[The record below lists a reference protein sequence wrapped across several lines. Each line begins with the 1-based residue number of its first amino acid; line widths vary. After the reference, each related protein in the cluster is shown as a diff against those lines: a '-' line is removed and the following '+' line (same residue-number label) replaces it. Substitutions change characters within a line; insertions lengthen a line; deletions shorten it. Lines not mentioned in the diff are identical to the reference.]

1 MLKTPCLTFS
11 LFFGHVFPLLS
22 HVVYRVLSAKVV
34 QLFTKPRSISNFSIQ
49 NPPAVHASCLCNIHL
64 IEYIDNDSLR
74 RKLTNI
80 TLQNSIFHSL
90 FQVNAQNAWILG
102 WSSSLVKTEL
112 NHLASE
118 DACYSP
124 SKIDAYFWAH
134 GLRNQSLF
142 IDWVCV
148 CVCVC
153 VCWGGIYGGIKRF
166 SAETEEGQSSH
177 TEFKGGGDGRIL
189 TANEGCSLEYYR
201 TSCAYRVDLILT
213 RPKSSEP
220 PPPFGDK

>member
-148 CVCVC
+148 CVCV
-153 VCWGGIYGGIKRF
+153 WGGGGNLWGDQMIF
-166 SAETEEGQSSH
+166 SGNRGGPVIQSL
-177 TEFKGGGDGRIL
+177 KGG
-189 TANEGCSLEYYR
+189 TVEYWLPMKDVR
-201 TSCAYRVDLILT
+201 
-213 RPKSSEP
+213 
-220 PPPFGDK
+220 

>member
-1 MLKTPCLTFS
+1 MLKTHWCLTFS

-34 QLFTKPRSISNFSIQ
+34 QLFTKPWPISNFSIQ

-148 CVCVC
+148 CVCGGGGNL
-153 VCWGGIYGGIKRF
+153 WGDQMIFSGNRGGPVI
-166 SAETEEGQSSH
+166 QSL
-177 TEFKGGGDGRIL
+177 KGG
-189 TANEGCSLEYYR
+189 TVEYWLPMKDVR
-201 TSCAYRVDLILT
+201 
-213 RPKSSEP
+213 
-220 PPPFGDK
+220 

>member
-124 SKIDAYFWAH
+124 SKIDAYF
-134 GLRNQSLF
+134 
-142 IDWVCV
+142 
-148 CVCVC
+148 
-153 VCWGGIYGGIKRF
+153 
-166 SAETEEGQSSH
+166 
-177 TEFKGGGDGRIL
+177 
-189 TANEGCSLEYYR
+189 
-201 TSCAYRVDLILT
+201 
-213 RPKSSEP
+213 
-220 PPPFGDK
+220 

>member
-1 MLKTPCLTFS
+1 MLKTHWCLTFS

-34 QLFTKPRSISNFSIQ
+34 QLFTKPWPISNFSIQ

-153 VCWGGIYGGIKRF
+153 VCVLGGGIYGGIKRF
-166 SAETEEGQSSH
+166 SVETEEGQSSH
-177 TEFKGGGDGRIL
+177 TEFKGGGG
-189 TANEGCSLEYYR
+189 TVEYWLPMKDVR
-201 TSCAYRVDLILT
+201 
-213 RPKSSEP
+213 
-220 PPPFGDK
+220 

>member
-1 MLKTPCLTFS
+1 MLKTHWCLTFS

-148 CVCVC
+148 CVCV
-153 VCWGGIYGGIKRF
+153 WGGGESMGGSNDFQWKQRR
-166 SAETEEGQSSH
+166 ASH
-177 TEFKGGGDGRIL
+177 TEFKGGDGRIL

>member
-1 MLKTPCLTFS
+1 MLKTHWCLTFS

-34 QLFTKPRSISNFSIQ
+34 QLFTKPWPISNFSIQ

-153 VCWGGIYGGIKRF
+153 VCWGGGSMGGSNDFQWKQRRASRLI
-166 SAETEEGQSSH
+166 QSL
-177 TEFKGGGDGRIL
+177 KGGGG
-189 TANEGCSLEYYR
+189 TVEYWLPMKDVR
-201 TSCAYRVDLILT
+201 
-213 RPKSSEP
+213 
-220 PPPFGDK
+220 